1 MKKTICFIILL
12 ALTVICAAGAA
23 ADDAP
28 ANLVL
33 QTSQSQLAAGDTL
46 TVTMNIKAVKP
57 VGRVTASVSYDSS
70 VLKFVSGSGAKDA
83 GGVIQIEQ
91 LNGLDT
97 SATITLTFT
106 AASAGSSNISVT
118 SCAVYDAFDEQYE
131 LAGAAAAVSVT
142 DETQTTQQQTQ
153 PSQASPATDANGV
166 PTQGVLTDL
175 TVVNGKLVP
184 PFMYSIHDYSVT
196 VPYDVTKVEITGKT
210 ASLQDHIWYTGN
222 EDCEVGLNVRTIT
235 VTDINGNAT
244 TYTINVTRL
253 DKDKDETTAATAAA
267 PNDTSADSSS
277 GSEKVTVSTDKD
289 IKQTLLPA
297 LYIIL
302 GVLVVALVIV
312 IIWIK
317 GKTSGSKEQDRKNT
331 KQRSKIKVSGSKNGR
346 DNRKKK

>member
-106 AASAGSSNISVT
+106 AAISVLQAALFTMLLT
-118 SCAVYDAFDEQYE
+118 S
-131 LAGAAAAVSVT
+131 ST
-142 DETQTTQQQTQ
+142 
-153 PSQASPATDANGV
+153 
-166 PTQGVLTDL
+166 
-175 TVVNGKLVP
+175 
-184 PFMYSIHDYSVT
+184 
-196 VPYDVTKVEITGKT
+196 
-210 ASLQDHIWYTGN
+210 SL
-222 EDCEVGLNVRTIT
+222 R
-235 VTDINGNAT
+235 A
-244 TYTINVTRL
+244 RL
-253 DKDKDETTAATAAA
+253 
-267 PNDTSADSSS
+267 
-277 GSEKVTVSTDKD
+277 
-289 IKQTLLPA
+289 
-297 LYIIL
+297 
-302 GVLVVALVIV
+302 
-312 IIWIK
+312 
-317 GKTSGSKEQDRKNT
+317 
-331 KQRSKIKVSGSKNGR
+331 QRSALQMRPRLRSSRHSRLRPRLRLMPTVYPR
-346 DNRKKK
+346 RAF